1 MRTIQSLL
9 LAALACWLGGNALA
23 QSYSING
30 FKIAGGGGA
39 SANGPYSLSGTIGQ
53 HDAGGPMTNGPYS
66 LEGGFWT
73 LYAVQM
79 PGAPLLSI
87 TFNPQLAKFTVS
99 WPSSSTNFT
108 LQQSTNLNTTHWVSP
123 PETVSDDGTNK
134 FILVT
139 RPPAGGRTYRF
150 YRLYKP

>member
-66 LEGGFWT
+66 LECGFWT

-79 PGAPLLSI
+79 PGAPTL
-87 TFNPQLAKFTVS
+87 TVTRTNNTVVVS
-99 WPSSSTNFT
+99 WPLPASGYVLEWTNALPQVAAPWPQIPPPYQT
-108 LQQSTNLNTTHWVSP
+108 NGGNLQFIEPSP
-123 PETVSDDGTNK
+123 TGNK
-134 FILVT
+134 
-139 RPPAGGRTYRF
+139 F
-150 YRLYKP
+150 YRLHKP